1 MAENRRSRSQ
11 GFYYFSR
18 GQLAILAVGFTV
30 TCTLT
35 FFLGML
41 IGQGIEER
49 KLLKREGQGSVA
61 KIPTRPLR
69 RGSSPAR
76 ATPQDQE
83 MTFYDTLTKTP
94 PRAKARTERKAQVS
108 QPKNQAAKKAKA
120 RVARSTVKEMKPT
133 TRKRTERT
141 ARAAT
146 QPEKSVWSVQVKAF
160 ARQRDASDLAKRLKG
175 KGYDAY
181 VVSIQIK
188 GRTWYRVRVGRLATQ
203 LEAQGLLLK
212 LKRQEKYT
220 RAIITKGG

>member
-1 MAENRRSRSQ
+1 
-11 GFYYFSR
+11 
-18 GQLAILAVGFTV
+18 
-30 TCTLT
+30 
-35 FFLGML
+35 
-41 IGQGIEER
+41 
-49 KLLKREGQGSVA
+49 
-61 KIPTRPLR
+61 
-69 RGSSPAR
+69 
-76 ATPQDQE
+76 

-94 PRAKARTERKAQVS
+94 PRAKAKTERKAQVS

-120 RVARSTVKEMKPT
+120 RVARPTVKEKKPT

-141 ARAAT
+141 AKAAT

-188 GRTWYRVRVGRLATQ
+188 GRTWYRVRVGHLVTQ

-212 LKRQEKYT
+212 LKRQEQYT
-220 RAIITKGG
+220 RALITQGG